1 MCYTYDSLSRVTA
14 RTVKKLSD
22 DSVISTETFTY
33 DAAGNVTD
41 APDSCFSYDTNNR
54 LLVFKGN
61 AVSYDPDGNML
72 SNSMQSFTY
81 DSANR
86 LLSADGHTYT
96 YNAENVRIRNLCE
109 SEDTTYTYDTNTK
122 LSKLLCKTTNGVTTK
137 YVYGRGLIGE
147 ESNNTFKT
155 YHFDCRGSTIAIT
168 FAKYYKEYLNL
179 DAQLETL
186 RLHTPVNYLR
196 KDGVIKG
203 FNADGNLVVIFDS
216 YGNYYAL
223 SYDKRTVDG
232 REYTY
237 ITGII
242 DQDERQVIFN
252 YDANFLLTS
261 VVTPNGER
269 TEYTYESDVPVT
281 ITYHNGK
288 TITIDYSGTNITKV
302 TSDDLLYSAISYSA
316 GSVSTVKTHSEA
328 SSISGPAF
336 VGGNVVVSQVS
347 LSYKDDETTITDEY
361 GNQEIYVFTPEQDRL
376 KMKLTVTD
384 GKVSSAEKYVYSQN
398 EYEIVEYAKETILN
412 LEPYESFVFERD
424 KYTCVD
430 YDKYRRAIREETTW
444 KHSVISA
451 AKPCVITH
459 HTYEYS
465 YKQTADKALDSIG
478 VNGNTVRPN
487 TDVLGRNIGKSI
499 AIGENKVAEE
509 KISYV
514 KFGDHATNMPSTV
527 RFASNGVFNESMQ
540 YRYDA
545 MGNIIEV
552 LENGRSAYRYEY
564 DTLGRLTREDNKA
577 FAKTTTWAYDNNGNI
592 IARYEY
598 AITAKPTSELH
609 LLNGTCK
616 LYTDADNSDQLMSY
630 NGEAFEYDVI
640 GNPTTYRGKSATWA
654 YGRQLA
660 TYDGN
665 TFAYDARGRRT
676 AKNGITFTYDSN
688 GNLIKQSNGLEF
700 FYDHTGVFAVKYNG
714 STYFYRK
721 NAQND
726 IISLLDNNGSVLVK
740 YKYDAWGKC
749 IIDASTTNT
758 ELANLNPFRYRSYYY
773 DVETSLY
780 FLKTRYYD
788 PETGR
793 FITIDDILY
802 LDPESINGLNLYAY
816 CGNNPIMYYDPT
828 GHLAFFIITAIIG
841 AVIGLGLTAYSD
853 YADDGKIFNGSISLW
868 SYLGNTL
875 VCGAIGAFAGAFV
888 SAATTANIFS
898 TATSVLRGAQT
909 LYSFYKTV
917 GATGAVYMMLDN
929 LQNAVHYIP
938 HVFWSGGDVAKNTA
952 AEFAKINGYT
962 TLEMTRVGQYL
973 EGMAYNPKAWEL
985 ASYNF
990 AHQVPNFSTVH
1001 AILYYPQMRENAI
1014 WYTQE
1019 IIELSKRMINI
1030 IFGR

>member
-14 RTVKKLSD
+14 RTVKKLSG

-147 ESNNTFKT
+147 ELNNTFKT

-242 DQDERQVIFN
+242 DQDERQVFFN

-261 VVTPNGER
+261 VVTPNVTKSTCGDR
-269 TEYTYESDVPVT
+269 TVNNTYNAKQQLTKTVDSLSEETSFVYNDKNNVT
-281 ITYHNGK
+281 TVTAPDHTEAFTYDSTENTLGSK
-288 TITIDYSGTNITKV
+288 TI
-302 TSDDLLYSAISYSA
+302 A
-316 GSVSTVKTHSEA
+316 GNG
-328 SSISGPAF
+328 I
-336 VGGNVVVSQVS
+336 N
-347 LSYKDDETTITDEY
+347 
-361 GNQEIYVFTPEQDRL
+361 
-376 KMKLTVTD
+376 
-384 GKVSSAEKYVYSQN
+384 
-398 EYEIVEYAKETILN
+398 
-412 LEPYESFVFERD
+412 
-424 KYTCVD
+424 
-430 YDKYRRAIREETTW
+430 
-444 KHSVISA
+444 
-451 AKPCVITH
+451 

-616 LYTDADNSDQLMSY
+616 LYTYADNSDQLMSY

-758 ELANLNPFRYRSYYY
+758 ELANLNPFRYLSYYY

>member
-1 MCYTYDSLSRVTA
+1 MLKSVSEVYHLAKNPPTYTTVTTYQYNDKGSLIHSESYVDGRQLTEGINIEEHEYDDKGREVRTVSYNTLDASSKFYSEREYDEDGKLVSEPDATGKHKTSYRYAANDGKLLGEILPNGSEFAYGYDENGRVTAITHSTEDGEENANNTAYTCGCTTEVKSGNNVVRYTYDGKRRVTA
-14 RTVKKLSD
+14 VELNGVENYVTYAYSGDYTNAEKVTATMADGTV
-22 DSVISTETFTY
+22 STGIKNKH
-33 DAAGNVTD
+33 GNVTKSTCGD
-41 APDSCFSYDTNNR
+41 RTVNNTYNAKQQLTKTVDSLSGETSFVYNDKNNVTTVTAPDHTE
-54 LLVFKGN
+54 
-61 AVSYDPDGNML
+61 A
-72 SNSMQSFTY
+72 FTY
-81 DSANR
+81 DS
-86 LLSADGHTYT
+86 T
-96 YNAENVRIRNLCE
+96 ENTLG
-109 SEDTTYTYDTNTK
+109 
-122 LSKLLCKTTNGVTTK
+122 SK
-137 YVYGRGLIGE
+137 
-147 ESNNTFKT
+147 
-155 YHFDCRGSTIAIT
+155 TIA
-168 FAKYYKEYLNL
+168 
-179 DAQLETL
+179 
-186 RLHTPVNYLR
+186 
-196 KDGVIKG
+196 
-203 FNADGNLVVIFDS
+203 GN
-216 YGNYYAL
+216 
-223 SYDKRTVDG
+223 
-232 REYTY
+232 
-237 ITGII
+237 GI
-242 DQDERQVIFN
+242 N
-252 YDANFLLTS
+252 
-261 VVTPNGER
+261 
-269 TEYTYESDVPVT
+269 
-281 ITYHNGK
+281 
-288 TITIDYSGTNITKV
+288 
-302 TSDDLLYSAISYSA
+302 
-316 GSVSTVKTHSEA
+316 
-328 SSISGPAF
+328 
-336 VGGNVVVSQVS
+336 
-347 LSYKDDETTITDEY
+347 
-361 GNQEIYVFTPEQDRL
+361 
-376 KMKLTVTD
+376 
-384 GKVSSAEKYVYSQN
+384 
-398 EYEIVEYAKETILN
+398 
-412 LEPYESFVFERD
+412 
-424 KYTCVD
+424 
-430 YDKYRRAIREETTW
+430 
-444 KHSVISA
+444 
-451 AKPCVITH
+451 

-616 LYTDADNSDQLMSY
+616 LYTYADNSDQLMSY

-938 HVFWSGGDVAKNTA
+938 HVFWSGGDVAKNAA